1 MIAYSRRNLLLI
13 RYSTTI
19 DEERK
24 PPRQC
29 VTRQTEN
36 ERKIDKSTDSNLSA
50 IRPVEAKYARVDY
63 ISDACD
69 GCMCVYVYT
78 MDFCRVSNSDIR
90 RDRLFRACAL
100 SARMKRGTYSAP
112 AFDLI

>member
-24 PPRQC
+24 PPAPLCHEANGKR
-29 VTRQTEN
+29 TEY
-36 ERKIDKSTDSNLSA
+36 RKSTDSNLSA
-50 IRPVEAKYARVDY
+50 IRPEAKYARVDY

-78 MDFCRVSNSDIR
+78 MDFCRVSNSEVR
-90 RDRLFRACAL
+90 RVRLFRACAL
-100 SARMKRGTYSAP
+100 CTHETR
-112 AFDLI
+112 DLQCPRI